1 MKYRKEIDGLR
12 ALAVIPVILFH
23 AGFTTFSSGFVGVD
37 VFFVISG
44 YLITSIVLNQKQ
56 HETFSL
62 ISFYERRA
70 RRILPALYF
79 MLSLASILAV
89 IIMLP
94 SQLKEFGQ
102 SVISTVLFSANIF
115 FWLKTD
121 YWQQSSELAPLLH
134 IWSLGVEEQFYFC
147 FPFLL
152 ILFKSKKLKIVFW
165 ITLGLSFFVM
175 MYARASGNISE
186 AFYLLPFRA
195 WEFIVGA
202 FAVLWTNKSFISE
215 KVGSRLN
222 LIALGVLIIS
232 FIIFNESTNPV
243 FLFGIPVAA
252 TFLIIAIPDKNGIAS
267 YVLRNQYV
275 VKVGE
280 ISYGLYLFH
289 QPIFALTRIASFVP
303 LSTPLIFTCLIVTF
317 LLATISYKFVETP
330 FRNRDIF
337 SNRSI
342 LLLTVLLMSVFL
354 SFGAVVHL
362 TDGLRDYKL
371 SNMKPEAQILFNKFG
386 LAQKE
391 REEIWGR
398 ELKNSSSN
406 FDENNKLKI
415 LFVGDSLSEELLVA
429 SSLSKNITENAQLR
443 RFDFD
448 DECVKNLVTNGN
460 EIGRNLIICSK
471 EKVIFLG
478 SKLLRES
485 QVIVIAEAWLSNA
498 KYLDDFLKLPEVKNK
513 EMVVYLTHSFAD
525 MNSLLLY
532 IDKSKVDYNSAEFK
546 KFVYLNRHQRT
557 ISANLILEDIAK
569 KYSLKTIHAYDFFC
583 NSKIKECTVINN
595 HGFPMIID
603 QTHLSSSGV
612 VGFSSWLSDQLK
624 DRLNL

>member
-1 MKYRKEIDGLR
+1 
-12 ALAVIPVILFH
+12 
-23 AGFTTFSSGFVGVD
+23 
-37 VFFVISG
+37 
-44 YLITSIVLNQKQ
+44 
-56 HETFSL
+56 
-62 ISFYERRA
+62 
-70 RRILPALYF
+70 
-79 MLSLASILAV
+79 
-89 IIMLP
+89 
-94 SQLKEFGQ
+94 
-102 SVISTVLFSANIF
+102 
-115 FWLKTD
+115 
-121 YWQQSSELAPLLH
+121 
-134 IWSLGVEEQFYFC
+134 
-147 FPFLL
+147 
-152 ILFKSKKLKIVFW
+152 
-165 ITLGLSFFVM
+165 
-175 MYARASGNISE
+175 
-186 AFYLLPFRA
+186 
-195 WEFIVGA
+195 
-202 FAVLWTNKSFISE
+202 
-215 KVGSRLN
+215 
-222 LIALGVLIIS
+222 
-232 FIIFNESTNPV
+232 
-243 FLFGIPVAA
+243 
-252 TFLIIAIPDKNGIAS
+252 
-267 YVLRNQYV
+267 
-275 VKVGE
+275 
-280 ISYGLYLFH
+280 
-289 QPIFALTRIASFVP
+289 
-303 LSTPLIFTCLIVTF
+303 
-317 LLATISYKFVETP
+317 
-330 FRNRDIF
+330 
-337 SNRSI
+337 
-342 LLLTVLLMSVFL
+342 MSVFL